1 MTGGNAPMDVTDVN
15 RPTAVRPTA
24 ATATREQTCISG
36 RLLLDCMGHYSSIV
50 KQIRGDQQPDGML
63 VVMGGCFDGVPPERN
78 NAADLLYTFEDV
90 DPSSGLQWF
99 WEAFPADGGR
109 ARTAYMFA
117 YTDADPSR
125 PAFRDMLT
133 TFFSRLPAYQGVA
146 LEDVRFR
153 RVLMGGFPC
162 WQQSPLQPAF
172 DRVLQVGAE

>member
-1 MTGGNAPMDVTDVN
+1 MDVTDVN
-15 RPTAVRPTA
+15 RPTAVRPTSP
-24 ATATREQTCISG
+24 TTTREQTCVSG

-63 VVMGGCFDGVPPERN
+63 VVMGGCFDGTPPELN
-78 NAADLLYTFEDV
+78 STADLLYTFEDV

-117 YTDADPSR
+117 YTDADASR
-125 PAFRDMLT
+125 PAFCDMLT
-133 TFFSRLPAYQGVA
+133 TFFSRLPSYQGVP
-146 LEDVRFR
+146 LDDVRFR

-162 WQQSPLQPAF
+162 WKQSPLQPAF
-172 DRVLQVGAE
+172 DRVLQVWPNG